1 MVRQLPREYRQQLI
15 LSSLRVDPQPHGYNM
30 IENMFNI
37 PVVKYR
43 CHNWSYKRQA
53 FLDLLNEQTLTMGEE
68 SVYSDYGDYKTL
80 TAEHSMGLYDTP
92 DYLNTVR
99 ELLKEE
105 MTWFA
110 NDLKADPQIVR
121 AWFERALYKCHHPVH
136 THGHGGWSAV
146 LFIEYDPTVHTPTVF
161 IAPFNHFVT
170 GMQLTYMP
178 TVEEGDLILF
188 PSFLLHYTQLNES
201 HVQRTVASFNMTV
214 DMNNIPLSWLTSDN
228 MGDSKQTVIKPLS
241 GL

>member
-43 CHNWSYKRQA
+43 CHNWSHKRQA

-178 TVEEGDLILF
+178 EVEEGDLILF

>member
-1 MVRQLPREYRQQLI
+1 MI
-15 LSSLRVDPQPHGYNM
+15 LSSLRVDPQPHGFNM

-53 FLDLLNEQTLTMGEE
+53 FLDLLSEQTLTMGEE

-80 TAEHSMGLYDTP
+80 TAEHQMGLYDTP

-105 MTWFA
+105 MVWFS
-110 NDLKADPQIVR
+110 NDLKAEPQIVR

-178 TVEEGDLILF
+178 EVEEGDLILF
-188 PSFLLHYTQLNES
+188 PSFLHHYTHPHQSQER
-201 HVQRTVASFNMTV
+201 RTVLSFNLTV
-214 DMNNIPLSWLTSDN
+214 NMDNIPLSWTDN
-228 MGDSKQTVIKPLS
+228 KSAQEG
-241 GL
+241 

>member
-92 DYLNTVR
+92 DYLNRVR

-178 TVEEGDLILF
+178 EVEEGDLILF

>member
-1 MVRQLPREYRQQLI
+1 MI
-15 LSSLRVDPQPHGYNM
+15 LSSLRVDPQPHGFNM

-43 CHNWSYKRQA
+43 CHNWSHKRQA

-178 TVEEGDLILF
+178 EVEEGDLILF

-201 HVQRTVASFNMTV
+201 QVQRTVASFNMTV

>member
-1 MVRQLPREYRQQLI
+1 MDLMTESYTRCTAK
-15 LSSLRVDPQPHGYNM
+15 H
-30 IENMFNI
+30 IENMFSI
-37 PVVKYR
+37 PVIKYR
-43 CHNWSYKRQA
+43 CHNWKQKKQD
-53 FLDLLNEQTLTMGEE
+53 FLALLNEQTLTMGEE

-92 DYLNTVR
+92 DYLNRVR

-178 TVEEGDLILF
+178 EVEEGDLILF

>member
-1 MVRQLPREYRQQLI
+1 MVNPQQ
-15 LSSLRVDPQPHGYNM
+15 HGFNM

-37 PVVKYR
+37 PIVKYR
-43 CHNWSYKRQA
+43 CHNWSHKRQA
-53 FLDLLNEQTLTMGEE
+53 FLNLLNEQTLTMGEE

-99 ELLKEE
+99 GLLKEE
-105 MTWFA
+105 MEWFA
-110 NDLKADPQIVR
+110 RDLQADPQIVR

-178 TVEEGDLILF
+178 EVEEGDLILF

>member
-1 MVRQLPREYRQQLI
+1 MI
-15 LSSLRVDPQPHGYNM
+15 LSSLRVDPQPHGFNM

-53 FLDLLNEQTLTMGEE
+53 FLDLLSEQTLTMGEE

-80 TAEHSMGLYDTP
+80 TAEHQMGLYDTP

-105 MTWFA
+105 MEWFA
-110 NDLKADPQIVR
+110 HDLKAEPQIVR

-161 IAPFNHFVT
+161 IAPFDHFIT
-170 GMQLTYMP
+170 GEPLIYSP
-178 TVEEGDLILF
+178 TVEEGDIILF
-188 PSFLLHYTQLNES
+188 PSFIHHYTHPHTSEER
-201 HVQRTVASFNMTV
+201 RTVLSFNV
-214 DMNNIPLSWLTSDN
+214 AEDKDNVPLSWTGNKASQ
-228 MGDSKQTVIKPLS
+228 G
-241 GL
+241 G

>member
-1 MVRQLPREYRQQLI
+1 MI
-15 LSSLRVDPQPHGYNM
+15 LSSLRVDPQPHGFNM

-53 FLDLLNEQTLTMGEE
+53 FLDLLSEQTLTMGEE

-80 TAEHSMGLYDTP
+80 TAEHQMGLYDTP
-92 DYLNTVR
+92 TYLNRVR

-105 MTWFA
+105 MVWFS
-110 NDLKADPQIVR
+110 NDLKAEPQIVR

-178 TVEEGDLILF
+178 EVEEGDLILF

-201 HVQRTVASFNMTV
+201 QVQRTVASFNMTV

>member
-92 DYLNTVR
+92 DYLNRVR

-241 GL
+241 GI

>member
-43 CHNWSYKRQA
+43 CHNWSHKRQA

-92 DYLNTVR
+92 DYLNRVR

-178 TVEEGDLILF
+178 EVEEGDLILF

>member
-1 MVRQLPREYRQQLI
+1 MI
-15 LSSLRVDPQPHGYNM
+15 LSSLRVDPQPHGFNM

-43 CHNWSYKRQA
+43 CHNWSHKRQA

-178 TVEEGDLILF
+178 EVEEGDLILF

>member
-1 MVRQLPREYRQQLI
+1 MI
-15 LSSLRVDPQPHGYNM
+15 LSSLRVDPQPHGFNM

-53 FLDLLNEQTLTMGEE
+53 FLDLLSEQTLTMGEE

-92 DYLNTVR
+92 DYLNRVR

-178 TVEEGDLILF
+178 EVEEGDLILF

>member
-92 DYLNTVR
+92 DYLNRVR

-214 DMNNIPLSWLTSDN
+214 DMNNIPLSWLTNDN

>member
-228 MGDSKQTVIKPLS
+228 MGDSKQSVIKPLS

>member
-43 CHNWSYKRQA
+43 CHNWTYKRQA
-53 FLDLLNEQTLTMGEE
+53 FLDLLNEQTLTLGEE

-92 DYLNTVR
+92 DYLNRVR

>member
-1 MVRQLPREYRQQLI
+1 MI
-15 LSSLRVDPQPHGYNM
+15 LSSLRVDPQPHGFNM

-53 FLDLLNEQTLTMGEE
+53 FLDLLSEQTLTMGEE

-80 TAEHSMGLYDTP
+80 TAEHQMGLYDTP

-105 MTWFA
+105 MVWFS
-110 NDLKADPQIVR
+110 NDLKAEPQIVR

-178 TVEEGDLILF
+178 EVEEGDLILF

-201 HVQRTVASFNMTV
+201 QVQRTVASFNMTV

>member
-1 MVRQLPREYRQQLI
+1 MI
-15 LSSLRVDPQPHGYNM
+15 LSSLRVDPQPHGFNM

-53 FLDLLNEQTLTMGEE
+53 FLDLLSEQTLTMGEE

-80 TAEHSMGLYDTP
+80 TAEHQMGLYDTP
-92 DYLNTVR
+92 TYLNRVR

-105 MTWFA
+105 MVWFS
-110 NDLKADPQIVR
+110 NDLKAEPQIVR

-178 TVEEGDLILF
+178 EVEEGDLILF

>member
-1 MVRQLPREYRQQLI
+1 
-15 LSSLRVDPQPHGYNM
+15 
-30 IENMFNI
+30 
-37 PVVKYR
+37 
-43 CHNWSYKRQA
+43 
-53 FLDLLNEQTLTMGEE
+53 MGEE

-178 TVEEGDLILF
+178 EVEEGDLILF

>member
-1 MVRQLPREYRQQLI
+1 MI
-15 LSSLRVDPQPHGYNM
+15 LSSLRVDPQPHGFNM

-43 CHNWSYKRQA
+43 CHNWSHKRQA

-92 DYLNTVR
+92 HYLNRVR
-99 ELLKEE
+99 ELLQEE
-105 MTWFA
+105 MVWFA
-110 NDLKADPQIVR
+110 NDLKAEPQIVR

-178 TVEEGDLILF
+178 EVEEGDLILF

-201 HVQRTVASFNMTV
+201 QVQRTVASFNMTV

>member
-1 MVRQLPREYRQQLI
+1 
-15 LSSLRVDPQPHGYNM
+15 
-30 IENMFNI
+30 MFNI

-43 CHNWSYKRQA
+43 CHNWSHKRQA

-136 THGHGGWSAV
+136 TQGHGGWSAV

-178 TVEEGDLILF
+178 EVEEGDLILF
-188 PSFLLHYTQLNES
+188 PSFLLPYTQLNES

>member
-15 LSSLRVDPQPHGYNM
+15 LSSLRVDPQPHGFNM

-92 DYLNTVR
+92 DYLNRVR

-178 TVEEGDLILF
+178 EVEEGDLILF

>member
-1 MVRQLPREYRQQLI
+1 
-15 LSSLRVDPQPHGYNM
+15 M

-161 IAPFNHFVT
+161 IAPFNQFVT

-178 TVEEGDLILF
+178 EVEEGDLILF